1 MEENQSENPP
11 AAQPEPSQEETQF
24 TPVRDHRPFWKRMSR
39 KTWMIIGVVVLLI
52 AAVLT
57 YLLWRP
63 DLSDEVVMPFIAHQ
77 KPAVDPHLPSTNS
90 LADKL
95 DEVEF
100 DGLFNL
106 IASPSGVVYED
117 GLGEFLSIDQD
128 NIVSIRLKSAK
139 RWHDSWRVTA
149 DGDKF
154 TITKGSDHL
163 FSARDLNFTLKRIQ
177 SLGSLSPDF
186 ILVSQAVSSMGFEGP
201 DENNVIRFGFRTDRI
216 WKEADIKEVLSFKI
230 LPDNSDMNALNY
242 TIGTAAY
249 MALPPKEGVSNYF
262 RSPDGVARIRNL
274 ILAPYIDNSTYTTE
288 LRNNNV
294 NVMLET
300 PFGALSSLLED
311 GEKYFYKSN
320 ISNTFFALFFNTQR
334 LTREQ
339 RKEVRKLIDARQV
352 VDRFFKVNT
361 EQVRHI
367 ADYKGNRDNF
377 YDYVNRGLFPS
388 SSYYMDEDIITPVED
403 TSPPNPSILPD
414 TVRIQACLNFG
425 FREEYSE
432 LIDILN
438 DPAVTKGKVKVTAV
452 GNDEIKR
459 GNYDAM
465 LIAITGYRSNFL
477 FDLYNIFL
485 REPDLETYRINLV
498 TDESGATPMVDP
510 ASMQPPRNFFRL
522 DARADGPDRE
532 EIDTFLQYVYG
543 FMSTHNIGDK
553 QEYARRVD
561 ELERSLSLGAWMF
574 SLPSL
579 AYFST
584 QFDSTTI
591 DLYGVASQLSTIK
604 KWEEA
609 TK

>member
-1 MEENQSENPP
+1 MEDNMPENEPVP
-11 AAQPEPSQEETQF
+11 QPEASLPETQIR
-24 TPVRDHRPFWKRMSR
+24 PARDHRPFWKRMTR
-39 KTWMIIGVVVLLI
+39 KTWMIIGGGLLLAAAIVV
-52 AAVLT
+52 

-63 DLSDEVVMPFIAHQ
+63 DLSDEVVIPFIAHQ

-117 GLGEFLSIDQD
+117 GLGEFLGIDE
-128 NIVSIRLKSAK
+128 NNVVSIRLKTAK

-149 DGDKF
+149 DGDKY
-154 TITKGSDHL
+154 TITKGPDHL

-186 ILVSQAVSSMGFEGP
+186 ILVSQAVNTMGFEGP

-242 TIGTAAY
+242 TVGTAAY

-262 RSPDGVARIRNL
+262 RSPDGVARIRNI

-288 LRNNNV
+288 LRNNNI

-311 GEKYFYKSN
+311 GEKFFYKSN
-320 ISNTFFALFFNTQR
+320 ISNTYFALFFNTQR
-334 LTREQ
+334 LSREQ
-339 RKEVRKLIDARQV
+339 RKEVRKLINTRQV

-361 EQVRHI
+361 PQVRHI

-377 YDYVNRGLFPS
+377 YDYINRSVFPS
-388 SSYYMDEDIITPVED
+388 SSYYVDEEIVAPVQD
-403 TSPPNPSILPD
+403 DSPPNLALLPD
-414 TVRIQACLNFG
+414 TVRVQACLNYG

-438 DPAVTKGKVKVTAV
+438 DPAVTKGKMKVTAV
-452 GNDEIKR
+452 GNDEIKK
-459 GNYDAM
+459 GSYDAL

-477 FDLYNIFL
+477 FDLYDLFL

-498 TDESGATPMVDP
+498 TEEVGTTPTVDP
-510 ASMQPPRNFFRL
+510 ASLQPAHNFFRL

-604 KWEEA
+604 KWEER
-609 TK
+609 KK